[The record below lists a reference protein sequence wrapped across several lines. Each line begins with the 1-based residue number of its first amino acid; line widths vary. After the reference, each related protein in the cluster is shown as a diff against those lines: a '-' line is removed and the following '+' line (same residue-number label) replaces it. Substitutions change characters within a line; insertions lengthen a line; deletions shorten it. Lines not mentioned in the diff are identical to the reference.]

1 MKSKFRIGIVL
12 FGLIL
17 PLLGVSVFSV
27 VLLKQKA
34 KLEKTFAERKAKNT
48 QNALLQ
54 KKAKLIKSQLA
65 AYDGKDE
72 RWRQLVSDSDVSSL
86 NKALKE
92 ISNSFADR
100 RTFNQT
106 DFQFDNND
114 QGIGAASSQ
123 PSFSFSMSLNGTYSS
138 IQGGLLA
145 LESRMPHLSLN
156 TMNLSKQDD
165 SQLLSAKLTY
175 SAWSVSYTHLTLPTT
190 PYV

>member
-17 PLLGVSVFSV
+17 PLLGVSVFSA

-48 QNALLQ
+48 QNSQLQ
-54 KKAKLIKSQLA
+54 KKAKLLKSQLA

-106 DFQFDNND
+106 NFQFDNND

-165 SQLLSAKLTY
+165 SQLLNAKLTY
-175 SAWSVSYTHLTLPTT
+175 SAWSP
-190 PYV
+190 